1 MLVIDGTEREGRH
14 LVVLDG
20 EPIYL
25 THTAFMCLLRLAVGG
40 GWMPTNEIE
49 LNGNARR
56 YIYYLRKESGNKIQI
71 ENRRRGYYRLKHRVK
86 LNFLA
91 LFKLEDYE
99 IKQLCTKKPGG

>member
-25 THTAFMCLLRLAVGG
+25 THAAFMCLLRLAVGG
-40 GWMPTNEIE
+40 GWVPMNEIE
-49 LNGNARR
+49 LNGNARS
-56 YIYYLRKESGNKIQI
+56 YIGLLKKASGELIRIANNK
-71 ENRRRGYYRLKHRVK
+71 RGCYRLEHKVR
-86 LNFLA
+86 LLRQR
-91 LFKLEDYE
+91 LFKLKDYE